1 MGRASIGLEYLADSS
16 SSISQVLTDTSVE
29 KDVRLKRARGLA
41 LLGGIFASAQS
52 PETKEGG
59 KKTLREQMEAF
70 VGGMAPPPGEAGPHS
85 GVVDSESS
93 GEDEASPPAT
103 ADAIDEAGL
112 NLKSIKELK
121 ALCSARGIDTAG
133 LAEKGD
139 LVTALLASG
148 AA

>member
-85 GVVDSESS
+85 GESSRLLGCACEFMMHSLLICSGVVDSESS

-112 NLKSIKELK
+112 NLKSIKVIQWIE
-121 ALCSARGIDTAG
+121 I
-133 LAEKGD
+133 
-139 LVTALLASG
+139 V
-148 AA
+148 